1 MREKT
6 CNIIF
11 VLLSCLDI
19 IYVQSAEFITQ
30 KQATCGN
37 RLVGYIRTKKK
48 AGPKQQQK
56 PNRKRCEKEK
66 KDDNKVRQLTSNVQD
81 KKTPDL
87 LSLHHMLTS
96 L

>member
-1 MREKT
+1 M
-6 CNIIF
+6 
-11 VLLSCLDI
+11 LLSCLDI

-37 RLVGYIRTKKK
+37 RLVGYIRTKKQK

-56 PNRKRCEKEK
+56 PNRKDAKK